1 MQLQANERS
10 RALLCTYACLEQVNT
25 GNRLC
30 SQISR
35 SLITSLVSFR
45 FAIFKSLDLYQ
56 PISSVFQSAASR
68 WDEFI
73 PLVTPEQLSV
83 QTSSSVQARFPMS
96 FMVIG
101 DYGLAINFLHCLP
114 LSTVVCYK
122 LNLFQALKWATLWF
136 SSPQCLQMLRRGLS
150 RAFHMIPTDVEGVSI
165 ASKTSHFPAN
175 GLMFVR
181 TISSLLIMNCV
192 TVAWSC

>member
-1 MQLQANERS
+1 MSHISDSTASLVTESSAHSCCCDKRHVTVGFHVS
-10 RALLCTYACLEQVNT
+10 LPHTSLFMLSMPISVFRRCSSKLMSVAGHRCVHTPGLEQVNT

-35 SLITSLVSFR
+35 SFITSLVSFK

-73 PLVTPEQLSV
+73 PLVIPEPSSV

-101 DYGLAINFLHCLP
+101 DY
-114 LSTVVCYK
+114 
-122 LNLFQALKWATLWF
+122 
-136 SSPQCLQMLRRGLS
+136 
-150 RAFHMIPTDVEGVSI
+150 
-165 ASKTSHFPAN
+165 
-175 GLMFVR
+175 
-181 TISSLLIMNCV
+181 
-192 TVAWSC
+192 